1 MRRPV
6 RVALVGIFCCGVAA
20 GAVFFV
26 LSASDPAKQTIHRP
40 TRRSSSSARDP
51 GASVSHPAPREDE
64 DSRRKSEEPFLDK
77 GKFEDGGFGMASQYT
92 GSIQDHRS
100 LGELREAIRARGRV
114 GLATLRAEC
123 DSLHVGPQ
131 TTQSELAQAGRLIYE
146 RGLLEM
152 YEGRFSEATTSLEKS
167 LEIGRSAGIPSRVRA
182 DVMALLGIA
191 ALRRGEVE
199 NCIGCLGASSCIFPI
214 AREAVHTQQSGS
226 REAVERF
233 AAYLEEWPGD
243 LRIRWLLN
251 LAYMTLGEYPD
262 KVPPKHRIPLDTFR
276 SKLDVVRFDN
286 VAPLVGL
293 TARGPNLAGGSIFDD
308 FTGDGLPDLFTTS
321 LDAELGASL
330 FVNRGDGTFDDRS
343 KAAGLGDQ
351 VYALNVTRADFDND
365 GNLDVLLLR
374 GGWEVPL
381 RLSLLRNK
389 GGGSFDDITVAAG
402 LAEPIATESAAWGDY
417 DNDGYVDVFVCGEYF
432 PPSGD
437 TGTVEP
443 DARNRCRLYHNQGNG
458 TFVDVAAT
466 AGITNEQCAK
476 GSGWGDYDGDGRLD
490 LYVSNMNGPC
500 RLYRNLGDGT
510 FQDVAPKL
518 DVLGADVSFAC
529 WFWDY
534 DNDGRLDI
542 YVNENDTSL
551 AETAA
556 IALGMKL
563 EKSGRPRLYRNLGT
577 DGFRDVTREVG
588 LDRPMAPMGCNFGDI
603 DNDGYLDFYLG
614 TGWMSYSGLVPNL
627 MFKNIDGHR
636 FEDVTAS
643 SGTGHL
649 QKGHGISFA
658 DWDCDGDLDLFVE
671 AGGAV
676 PGDKSHNLLF
686 KNPCPSRNWLKVK
699 LVGTKTN
706 RAALGAS
713 IRVELKGPDG
723 ATRSIYRTVG
733 NNSSFGG
740 NSLVETIGLR
750 DLTRVAE
757 LTVSWPTSHTTQTFR
772 DLAANQAIEITE
784 GSNTFRVLNQPRL
797 PSPSH

>member
-1 MRRPV
+1 MRRRV
-6 RVALVGIFCCGVAA
+6 RVALVGLFCSGVAV
-20 GAVFFV
+20 GAVFLV
-26 LSASDPAKQTIHRP
+26 LAAIDPDRQTSHRP
-40 TRRSSSSARDP
+40 TRRSASSHREP
-51 GASVSHPAPREDE
+51 GASVIRPAPRDDGE
-64 DSRRKSEEPFLDK
+64 SRRNSEEPFLDK
-77 GKFEDGGFGMASQYT
+77 GKFEDGGFGIAIEYT
-92 GSIQDHRS
+92 GSIQDQRS
-100 LGELREAIRARGRV
+100 LNELREAIKARGRV

-123 DSLHVGPQ
+123 DSLRVGPQ
-131 TTQSELAQAGRLIYE
+131 TPQAELAQAGRLIYE
-146 RGLLEM
+146 RALLEM
-152 YEGRFSEATTSLEKS
+152 YEGRFSEAAASFQKS
-167 LEIGRSAGIPSRVRA
+167 LEIGRTAGIPSRVRA
-182 DVMALLGIA
+182 DLMALQGIV
-191 ALRRGEVE
+191 ALRRGEVD
-199 NCIGCLGASSCIFPI
+199 NCIGCVGASSCIFPI
-214 AREAVHTQQSGS
+214 AREAVHTRQSGS
-226 REAVERF
+226 REAVARF
-233 AAYLEEWPGD
+233 AAYLHEWPGD

-262 KVPPKHRIPLDTFR
+262 KVPPKFRIPLDTFR
-276 SKLDVVRFDN
+276 SQLDVARFDN

-293 TARGPNLAGGSIFDD
+293 TARGPNLAGGSVFDD
-308 FTGDGLPDLFTTS
+308 FTGDGLPDVFTTS

-343 KAAGLGDQ
+343 KTAGLADQ

-365 GNLDVLLLR
+365 GDLDVLLLR
-374 GGWEVPL
+374 GGWEAPL

-389 GGGSFDDITVAAG
+389 GGGSFEDVTVAAG
-402 LAEPIATESAAWGDY
+402 MAEPIATESAAWGDY
-417 DNDGYVDVFVCGEYF
+417 DNDGYVDVFVCGEYL

-437 TGTVEP
+437 TGSVQP
-443 DARNRCRLYHNQGNG
+443 DPRNRCRLYHNQGYG

-466 AGITNEQCAK
+466 AGVTNLQCAK

-490 LYVSNMNGPC
+490 LYVSNMNGSC

-510 FQDVAPKL
+510 FEDVAPKL
-518 DVLGADVSFAC
+518 DVLGANVSFAC

-556 IALGMKL
+556 IALGMKVDR
-563 EKSGRPRLYRNLGT
+563 SGRPRLYRNLGT
-577 DGFRDVTREVG
+577 NGFRDVTLEVG

-603 DNDGYLDFYLG
+603 DNDGYLDIYLG

-627 MFKNIDGHR
+627 MFKNIDGRR

-658 DWDCDGDLDLFVE
+658 DWDCDGDLDLYVE

-676 PGDKSHNLLF
+676 PGDKSYNLLF
-686 KNPCPSRNWLKVK
+686 RNTSHGQHWLKVK

-706 RAALGAS
+706 RAALGAA
-713 IRVELKGPDG
+713 IRVDLKGAEG

-740 NSLVETIGLR
+740 NCLVELIGLGH
-750 DLTRVAE
+750 LTHVAR
-757 LTVSWPTSHTTQTFR
+757 LSVSWPTSKTTQTFSNIHA
-772 DLAANQAIEITE
+772 DQAIEITE
-784 GSNTFRVLNQPRL
+784 GSDSFKVFKPPPITR
-797 PSPSH
+797 